1 MKTKSKMSVNDVL
14 GSIPTKGINEWR
26 KEQAQYNE
34 RVEPKLLSSTN
45 NDSPLKA
52 EREEDCEVLE
62 SNEKFEME
70 DFGNL
75 SNTSNN
81 DNGSLAND
89 FDFPTISEVDPDVI
103 LTTPA
108 LENNVG
114 QDSEG
119 NYLSTFDNNLKN
131 ESAFSLEPVADQRSN
146 VRLDYFISKRKP
158 ERKLE
163 LGSISVKI
171 SFELKIKLDELRM
184 DLNKGLRL
192 SGQNHRAFALKEIL
206 EILYDEHIKII

>member
-34 RVEPKLLSSTN
+34 RVELKLLSSTN
-45 NDSPLKA
+45 NDSPLK
-52 EREEDCEVLE
+52 ETREEDFEVLE
-62 SNEKFEME
+62 SKEKVEME
-70 DFGNL
+70 EQGNL

>member
-1 MKTKSKMSVNDVL
+1 MKTKSNMSVNDVL

-34 RVEPKLLSSTN
+34 SVEPKLLSSTN
-45 NDSPLKA
+45 NDSPLK
-52 EREEDCEVLE
+52 ETREEDFEVLE
-62 SNEKFEME
+62 SKEKVEME
-70 DFGNL
+70 EQGNL
-75 SNTSNN
+75 SHTSNN
-81 DNGSLAND
+81 DNGSLVND
-89 FDFPTISEVDPDVI
+89 FDFPTISEDDPKVI

-131 ESAFSLEPVADQRSN
+131 ESAFSLEPVADQSSN

-206 EILYDEHIKII
+206 EIIFDEHIKII